1 MFKKGE
7 KMKKK
12 GFTVVELLVVMVIIA
27 FLAGLLL
34 PAIRKSRSK
43 ALIDKAKS
51 EMANL
56 ASVMTMVKMD
66 TGYYVRLCDLSDA
79 NLASSTHTDYPYGRG
94 NLPYSPRGAPPQN
107 GDYTFVYVSGSTYDN
122 LTDSTDGESEIT
134 QGHNWDG
141 PYITYQTKAIY
152 QADNGSVPVCSG
164 EAKGS
169 GSGWDNDGNGELDNP
184 PSYGTPL
191 DPWGH
196 TYLVAYNSSEKVMVI
211 YSAGPNGKIE
221 TSAGNTTPQGD
232 DLLYKFR

>member
-1 MFKKGE
+1 
-7 KMKKK
+7 MKKK

-56 ASVMTMVKMD
+56 ASIMTMVKMD
-66 TGYYVRLCDLSDA
+66 TGYYVRLCDLD
-79 NLASSTHTDYPYGRG
+79 NTDTQQVMAYW
-94 NLPYSPRGAPPQN
+94 
-107 GDYTFVYVSGSTYDN
+107 DGSK
-122 LTDSTDGESEIT
+122 DSTDSET
-134 QGHNWDG
+134 PLANLLTGGGTWDG
-141 PYITYQTKAIY
+141 PYITYQPKATY
-152 QADNGSVPVCSG
+152 QADNGSVPFVSASDWPDL
-164 EAKGS
+164 E
-169 GSGWDNDGNGELDNP
+169 NVVP
-184 PSYGTPL
+184 FGTPL

-196 TYLVAYNSSEKVMVI
+196 TYLVAYNDTEKVMVI

-221 TSAGNTTPQGD
+221 TKAGDTTPQGD

>member
-1 MFKKGE
+1 
-7 KMKKK
+7 MKKR

-66 TGYYVRLCDLSDA
+66 TGYYVELRSLACPRIDEDNDNIYIDLSNPSNQAD
-79 NLASSTHTDYPYGRG
+79 THSETVFAYYDKNSG
-94 NLPYSPRGAPPQN
+94 N
-107 GDYTFVYVSGSTYDN
+107 
-122 LTDSTDGESEIT
+122 DSTQYESQLSKYEAP
-134 QGHNWDG
+134 NWDG
-141 PYITYQTKAIY
+141 PYITYQPKATY
-152 QADNGSVPVCSG
+152 QPGNGSVPSVS
-164 EAKGS
+164 A
-169 GSGWDNDGNGELDNP
+169 SGWPDLQKAVP
-184 PSYGTPL
+184 YGTPL

-196 TYLVAYNSSEKVMVI
+196 TYLVAYNDTEKVMII

-221 TSAGNTTPQGD
+221 TPAGDTTPQGD

>member
-1 MFKKGE
+1 MR
-7 KMKKK
+7 KK

-66 TGYYVRLCDLSDA
+66 TGYYVRLADLSTPVPD
-79 NLASSTHTDYPYGRG
+79 
-94 NLPYSPRGAPPQN
+94 
-107 GDYTFVYVSGSTYDN
+107 SGVKIVKAYWNTGSN
-122 LTDSTDGESEIT
+122 KDSTSSESDLTID
-134 QGHNWDG
+134 QQNDHHWDG
-141 PYITYQTKAIY
+141 PYITYQPKAIS
-152 QADNGSVPVCSG
+152 QAGNGSHPIDATGTWNLSLIAP
-164 EAKGS
+164 E
-169 GSGWDNDGNGELDNP
+169 
-184 PSYGTPL
+184 GTPL

-196 TYLVAYNSSEKVMVI
+196 TYLVAYNDTEKVMVI

-221 TSAGNTTPQGD
+221 TSATSTTPEKGKD

>member
-1 MFKKGE
+1 MR
-7 KMKKK
+7 KK

-66 TGYYVRLCDLSDA
+66 VGWYVRLCDLGDA

-94 NLPYSPRGAPPQN
+94 NSLPYSPTGAPPQN

-141 PYITYQTKAIY
+141 PYITYQPKATY
-152 QADNGSVPVCSG
+152 QQGNGSVPSVSPS
-164 EAKGS
+164 A
-169 GSGWDNDGNGELDNP
+169 SGWGTDLKNVVP
-184 PSYGTPL
+184 YGTPL

-196 TYLVAYNSSEKVMVI
+196 TYLVAYNDTEKVMVI

-221 TSAGNTTPQGD
+221 TSAGNTIPQGD

>member
-1 MFKKGE
+1 MRKR
-7 KMKKK
+7 

-66 TGYYVRLCDLSDA
+66 TGYYVELRSLACPGIDEDNDGIYRDLSTQNAD
-79 NLASSTHTDYPYGRG
+79 THSETVFAYYDRDSG
-94 NLPYSPRGAPPQN
+94 N
-107 GDYTFVYVSGSTYDN
+107 
-122 LTDSTDGESEIT
+122 DSTQFESQLSKYEAP
-134 QGHNWDG
+134 NWDG
-141 PYITYQTKAIY
+141 PYITYQPKATY
-152 QADNGSVPVCSG
+152 QQGNGSVPSVSPS
-164 EAKGS
+164 A
-169 GSGWDNDGNGELDNP
+169 SGWRTDLENVVP
-184 PSYGTPL
+184 YGTPL

-196 TYLVAYNSSEKVMVI
+196 TYLVAYNDTEKVMII

-221 TSAGNTTPQGD
+221 TSAGDTIPQGD

>member
-66 TGYYVRLCDLSDA
+66 TGYYVRLADLSTPVPD
-79 NLASSTHTDYPYGRG
+79 
-94 NLPYSPRGAPPQN
+94 
-107 GDYTFVYVSGSTYDN
+107 SGVKIVKAYWDTGSN
-122 LTDSTDGESEIT
+122 KDSTSSESDLTID
-134 QGHNWDG
+134 QQNDHHWDG
-141 PYITYQTKAIY
+141 PYITYQPKAIY
-152 QADNGSVPVCSG
+152 QADNGSVPSVSSS
-164 EAKGS
+164 A
-169 GSGWDNDGNGELDNP
+169 SGWDNDGNGELDNP
-184 PSYGTPL
+184 PSFGTPL

-196 TYLVAYNSSEKVMVI
+196 TYLVAYNSSEKVMII